1 MLNQKGDEQMK
12 RNSRILLVVAIVAIA
27 TLGLAGLVNAA
38 ATTSVNLGSADAF
51 AILSGAGVT
60 DAGGASVIAAGDVGS
75 TPISGAAIGLL
86 SSQLTSGTIYSVDA
100 FGPGGSVENAGLL
113 TTAWNDLTAAYND
126 AAARPADIDYGV
138 TDNQL
143 GGKTLYPGVYTFGHA
158 ATANLIGTLTLDAN
172 GDPNPVWI
180 FQATSDLITA
190 SDSEVLLINGATPCD
205 VFWQVSSSATLGT
218 NTAFQGII
226 MADQSIALQT
236 GATLI
241 GAAQARI
248 GSVTLDTNTITKNA
262 CPLFVAPTPTPAPGM
277 PYTGLDGTPKVL
289 PWNIVGIIGAF
300 AALFLAGGI
309 IAFRPRKAREETK

>member
-1 MLNQKGDEQMK
+1 MR
-12 RNSRILLVVAIVAIA
+12 RNNKVLLVVAIVAIA

-38 ATTSVNLGSADAF
+38 PTTTVNLATADAF

-60 DAGGASVIAAGDVGS
+60 DAGGASVIVAGDVGT
-75 TPISGAAIGLL
+75 TPATGASIGLL

-143 GGKTLYPGVYTFGHA
+143 GGLTLYPGVYTFGGA

-172 GDPNPVWI
+172 GDPDPVWI
-180 FQATSDLITA
+180 FQATSTLVTA
-190 SDSEVLLINGATPCD
+190 SNAQVVLINGATPCD
-205 VFWQVSSSATLGT
+205 VFWQVSTSATLGT
-218 NTAFQGII
+218 GTDFQGII
-226 MADQSIALQT
+226 MADQSIAMQT

-248 GSVTLDTNTITKNA
+248 GSVTLDTNTITKDA
-262 CPLFVAPTPTPAPGM
+262 CPLYVPPTPTAPDTGL
-277 PYTGLDGTPKVL
+277 PYTGLDGVKRVL
-289 PWNIVGIIGAF
+289 PWNIVGIAVTILAIGLIGVF
-300 AALFLAGGI
+300 AVV
-309 IAFRPRKAREETK
+309 KTKREKKETS